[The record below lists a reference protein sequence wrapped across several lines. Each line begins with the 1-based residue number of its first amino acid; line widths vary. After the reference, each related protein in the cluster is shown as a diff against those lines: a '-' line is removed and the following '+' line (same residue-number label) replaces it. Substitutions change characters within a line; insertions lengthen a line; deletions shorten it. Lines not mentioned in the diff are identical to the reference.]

1 MCVNINDM
9 RTERR
14 SKPGPKPPHVDPIKR
29 RSYVEKLL
37 KKISERHGGKRP
49 DMIIATFAD
58 VSVYAVRQWLTRGV
72 AKHHRNLVANLADIP
87 LDELE
92 KAHGYA
98 P

>member
-1 MCVNINDM
+1 MEN
-9 RTERR
+9 
-14 SKPGPKPPHVDPIKR
+14 
-29 RSYVEKLL
+29 LL
-37 KKISERHGGKRP
+37 RKISDRHGGRRA
-49 DMIIATFAD
+49 DMVIATSTD
-58 VSVYAVRQWLTRGV
+58 LSVYAVRQWLTRGV